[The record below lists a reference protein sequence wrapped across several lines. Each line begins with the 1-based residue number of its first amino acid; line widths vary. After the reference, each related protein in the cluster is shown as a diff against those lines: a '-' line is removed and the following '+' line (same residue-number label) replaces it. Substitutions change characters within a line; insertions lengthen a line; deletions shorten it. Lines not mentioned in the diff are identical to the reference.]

1 MKSTN
6 WTLENMPD
14 LSGKTIL
21 VTGGNS
27 GLGFE
32 AVKAFALKG
41 AFVVMACR
49 SLAKGEEAKKQISG
63 LNPKANISVME
74 LDLTDLKSIHSF
86 VNQFKENHSRLDIL
100 LNNAGIM
107 MVSYGLTKDGFENQM
122 GTNHL
127 GHFALTGQLLELLKT
142 TPHSRVVTVS
152 SMAHKSGVMDIDN
165 LLYENGK
172 DYSPI
177 KAYGRSKLSNLLFT
191 YELQRFFEKNKI
203 DIIAVAAHPGV
214 SDTNLFNHAA
224 PKWVM
229 NLLRPLFLFMIQPA
243 SMGALPEIRA
253 AVDADVKGGQYYGP
267 DGKKEMKGYPVLVES
282 TAASHNEEDARKLW
296 ELSEKLTGISFI
308 A

>member
-1 MKSTN
+1 MKSIN
-6 WTLENMPD
+6 WTIESMPD
-14 LSGKTIL
+14 MTGKTVL

-32 AVKAFALKG
+32 AVKAFAMKG

-49 SLAKGEEAKKQISG
+49 SLAKGEEAKKQLTG
-63 LNPKANISVME
+63 LNPQANISVME
-74 LDLTDLKSIHSF
+74 LDLTDLKSIHCF
-86 VNQFKENHSRLDIL
+86 VNKFKENHSRLDIL

-107 MVSYGLTKDGFENQM
+107 MVPYSLTKYGFENQM

-142 TPHSRVVTVS
+142 TPNSRVVNVS
-152 SMAHKSGVMDIDN
+152 SMAHKNGVMDIDN

-172 DYSPI
+172 DYSPL

-203 DIIAVAAHPGV
+203 DTIAVAAHPGV

-224 PKWVM
+224 PKWLM

-253 AVDADVKGGQYYGP
+253 AVDTEVKGGQYYGP
-267 DGKKEMKGYPVLVES
+267 DGKKEMKGYPILVES
-282 TAASHNEEDARKLW
+282 TIASHNEEDARKLW
-296 ELSEKLTGISFI
+296 ELSEKLTGVKFK
-308 A
+308 